1 MKRLPNL
8 DVLRFFLATL
18 VLLFHLPQLSKNQGL
33 PYFDE
38 LPIFHRG
45 VEAVYMFFC
54 LSGFLIIRL
63 IYRAKLRN
71 SFFIRDFY
79 VRRILRIFPLY
90 YLVLIF
96 GFLFYNLF
104 LPGVGIP
111 FEIKYNLVEGILLCV
126 FFLPNVFTNLYEPGG
141 ILEVLWSIG
150 IEEQFYLFIA
160 PLLFLIPTKRVLMAL
175 LIICGF
181 YFFIFHIDTFYYLN
195 KFQAVFF
202 LLLSGGI
209 FAILEENKQLN
220 FLKRSKLVPIII
232 TMITMLFFVSD
243 VFAFQQLWLTNL
255 FLSILFPLFIHSL
268 AFNNFGFEIK
278 NRWLNYFGNISYG
291 IYMYHIIMLN
301 FAVFL
306 FLKLHLGKI
315 LGDSL
320 AIILLNALTLGLT
333 LIVSHFSFQYFE
345 KYFLK
350 LKSKFRNDTN

>member
-1 MKRLPNL
+1 LKRLPNL

-18 VLLFHLPQLSKNQGL
+18 VLLYHLPQLSKNQGL
-33 PYFDE
+33 PYFDD
-38 LPIFHRG
+38 LPIFNRG

-63 IYRAKLRN
+63 IYRAKMRN
-71 SFFIRDFY
+71 SFSIRDFY

-90 YLVLIF
+90 YLVLIS

-111 FEIKYNLVEGILLCV
+111 FEVKYNLVEGILLCV
-126 FFLPNVFTNLYEPGG
+126 FFLPNVFANLYEPGG

-160 PLLFLIPTKRVLMAL
+160 PLLSLIPTKRVLIAL

-209 FAILEENKQLN
+209 IAILEENKQLN

-278 NRWLNYFGNISYG
+278 IRWLNYFGNISYG

-306 FLKLHLGKI
+306 FLKLHPEKI